1 MTAMPEN
8 KAVIWDMDGVIAA
21 TAPYHLK
28 AWQEVFRKRGID
40 FTKKQFSRHF
50 GQRNDAII
58 KGAMGED
65 VSSEEMETIA
75 DEKEKSFRRRI
86 GQDVKALPGVIEL
99 LNSLLQHGFKIALA
113 SSAPMEN
120 IDFIT
125 RSLGINSIFQSIITG
140 HEVPRGKPSPDV
152 FLLAA
157 QRLGV
162 KPANCIVIEDAVA
175 GITAA
180 KTAGMFCLAVTNTHP
195 RASLSEAD
203 LIVDSLATIDVLD
216 LENILNR
223 GV

>member
-1 MTAMPEN
+1 MPES
-8 KAVIWDMDGVIAA
+8 KAVIWDMDGVIAS
-21 TAPYHLK
+21 TAPYHFK
-28 AWQEVFRKRGID
+28 AWQEVLQKRGID
-40 FTKKQFSRHF
+40 FTEKQFGHHF
-50 GQRNDAII
+50 GQRNDTII

-65 VSSEEMETIA
+65 VSLEEMETIA

-86 GQDVKALPGVIEL
+86 GQDVKPLPGVIEL
-99 LNSLLQHGFKIALA
+99 MNALIQHGFKIALA

-120 IDFIT
+120 INFIT
-125 RSLGINSIFQSIITG
+125 RSLGINSLFQSIITG

-157 QRLGV
+157 ERLGAR
-162 KPANCIVIEDAVA
+162 PANCIVIEDSVA
-175 GITAA
+175 GVTAA

-203 LIVDSLATIDVLD
+203 LIVDTLATISVSE

>member
-1 MTAMPEN
+1 MTAMPES
-8 KAVIWDMDGVIAA
+8 KAVIWDMDGVIAS
-21 TAPYHLK
+21 TAPYHFK
-28 AWQEVFRKRGID
+28 AWQEVFQKRGID
-40 FTKKQFSRHF
+40 FTEKQFSRHF
-50 GQRNDAII
+50 GQRNDSII
-58 KGAMGED
+58 KEAMGEG
-65 VSSEEMETIA
+65 VSPEEMEAIA

-99 LNSLLQHGFKIALA
+99 MNSIPQHGFKIALA

-125 RSLGINSIFQSIITG
+125 RSLGINSLFQSIITG

-157 QRLGV
+157 ERLGA
-162 KPANCIVIEDAVA
+162 KPANCIVIEDSVA
-175 GITAA
+175 GVTAA

-195 RASLSEAD
+195 KECLSEAD
-203 LIVDSLATIDVLD
+203 LIVDSLATIDVHD

>member
-1 MTAMPEN
+1 MPES
-8 KAVIWDMDGVIAA
+8 KAVIWDMDGVIAS
-21 TAPYHLK
+21 TAPYHFK
-28 AWQEVFRKRGID
+28 AWQEVFQKRGID
-40 FTKKQFSRHF
+40 FTEQQFSRHF
-50 GQRNDAII
+50 GQRNDSII

-65 VSSEEMETIA
+65 VSPQEMETIA
-75 DEKEKSFRRRI
+75 DEKEKGFRRRI

-99 LNSLLQHGFKIALA
+99 MHSLLQHGFKIALA

-120 IDFIT
+120 ITFIT
-125 RSLGINSIFQSIITG
+125 QSLGINSLFHSITTG
-140 HEVPRGKPSPDV
+140 HEVPQGKPSPDV

-157 QRLGV
+157 ERLGAR
-162 KPANCIVIEDAVA
+162 PANCIVIEDAVA
-175 GITAA
+175 GIKAA

-203 LIVDSLATIDVLD
+203 LVVDTLTTISVSE

>member
-1 MTAMPEN
+1 MPES

-40 FTKKQFSRHF
+40 FTEQQFSRHF
-50 GQRNDAII
+50 GQRNDSII

-65 VSSEEMETIA
+65 VSPQEMETIA
-75 DEKEKSFRRRI
+75 DEKEKGFRRRI

-99 LNSLLQHGFKIALA
+99 MHSLLQHGFKIALA

-120 IDFIT
+120 ITFIT
-125 RSLGINSIFQSIITG
+125 QSLGINSLFHSITTG

-157 QRLGV
+157 ERLGAR
-162 KPANCIVIEDAVA
+162 PANCIVIEDAVA
-175 GITAA
+175 GIKAA

-203 LIVDSLATIDVLD
+203 LVVDTLTTISVSE